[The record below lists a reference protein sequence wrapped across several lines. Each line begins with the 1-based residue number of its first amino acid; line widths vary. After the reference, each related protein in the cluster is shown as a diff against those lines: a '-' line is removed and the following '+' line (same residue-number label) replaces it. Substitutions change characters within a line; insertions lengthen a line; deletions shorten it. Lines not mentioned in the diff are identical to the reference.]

1 MYLLYSYHY
10 TAFLLIRLIT
20 VKKAAKPKTQIYLNN
35 KTTPQLQGG
44 KNGVW
49 SRWKLNDHTRVYFSL
64 KQRACPG
71 SISLLMP
78 GASKAILF
86 SAWVQVVWL
95 SRREGVNTA
104 ALCQASCLKWQL
116 KASLALFQL
125 VRKRNVDVETASFIT
140 GSSGIFMQV
149 VS

>member
-1 MYLLYSYHY
+1 M
-10 TAFLLIRLIT
+10 
-20 VKKAAKPKTQIYLNN
+20 
-35 KTTPQLQGG
+35 
-44 KNGVW
+44 
-49 SRWKLNDHTRVYFSL
+49 RVYFSL
-64 KQRACPG
+64 KQRAHPG
-71 SISLLMP
+71 SVSL
-78 GASKAILF
+78 GKAILF

-104 ALCQASCLKWQL
+104 ALCQATCLKWQL